1 MYKSKKSKLKN
12 LCIVQARM
20 GSSRLPGK
28 IKLKLDKKRTIIQLL
43 IQRLSKSKNIDKIV
57 VATSTNKEDK
67 FLKKHLKNYNCEV
80 FFGPSKNV
88 LKRYYLVSKIFKTE
102 KLLELQ
108 QTVLL

>member
-1 MYKSKKSKLKN
+1 M
-12 LCIVQARM
+12 CIVQARM

-80 FFGPSKNV
+80 FLVPQKMF
-88 LKRYYLVSKIFKTE
+88 LKDIT
-102 KLLELQ
+102 
-108 QTVLL
+108 

>member
-1 MYKSKKSKLKN
+1 MYKSKKPKLKN

-67 FLKKHLKNYNCEV
+67 FIN
-80 FFGPSKNV
+80 
-88 LKRYYLVSKIFKTE
+88 IFRFR
-102 KLLELQ
+102 
-108 QTVLL
+108 